1 MLQRKHVN
9 GAGSTLELDPV
20 VARLCCFEYTVDG
33 EAKGAEEC
41 PWTGELLEKM
51 LPVGARFYVA
61 KKAWALE
68 SKEWVQWTLGAAV
81 GKGVPIEKWEEIG
94 GQAAPLFGEN
104 KVQKDVEYFVYS
116 EEGQGVSLL
125 RSEQTNVVSGNVDS
139 TLGCIGRAA
148 GRAEAV

>member
-68 SKEWVQWTLGAAV
+68 SKEGSPDREVGGDWWASGSFVWRKQGAE
-81 GKGVPIEKWEEIG
+81 GRGV
-94 GQAAPLFGEN
+94 
-104 KVQKDVEYFVYS
+104 
-116 EEGQGVSLL
+116 L
-125 RSEQTNVVSGNVDS
+125 R
-139 TLGCIGRAA
+139 L
-148 GRAEAV
+148 